1 MSFKK
6 TVTFSAKVSDYTDG
20 TVSAR
25 VQAENSV
32 LNQLVQFIMLNLP
45 SLQQLEKIEIGDSA
59 WSGYPLFDVNSSVPA
74 QVSTYLSGTTF
85 AQLSDVYILGKN
97 KNNWCLSACVDQHV
111 LSLAPVCSLEFQT
124 ALNATT
130 ARDLSIMI
138 AQVRRHKNSVNRK
151 NVAGAFDLCTF
162 STSGDDVELTIDFWK
177 TSSTLVFALRGTND
191 FCFISAG
198 GDVDSFGFSTS
209 NTSTGRTVVFDF
221 SEPMQAAA
229 VTQTLSSVTYRSYDV
244 CLGENYATSYDPFF
258 WGNMSSG
265 GQMLYNSVDAE
276 YTLPIYMHTFVPKSE
291 IYRSMRESRTNYVDL
306 TGANYPRIDSDEL
319 YLRKNYIGNTRNI
332 APILAAY
339 TPGTLYSR
347 SVYSVNGKY
356 YLCLQNG
363 WSSYMI
369 EVSDQGD

>member
-6 TVTFSAKVSDYTDG
+6 TVTFSAKVSDFTDG

-32 LNQLVQFIMLNLP
+32 LNQLVQWIMLNLP

-59 WSGYPLFDVNSSVPA
+59 WTGYPLYDVNSSVPS
-74 QVSTYLSGTTF
+74 QVSTYLYGTTF

-111 LSLAPVCSLEFQT
+111 LSLAPTCSLEFQNG
-124 ALNATT
+124 LNATT

-138 AQVRRHKNSVNRK
+138 AQVRRHKNSANRK
-151 NVAGAFDLCTF
+151 IVAGAFDLCKF

-177 TSSTLVFALRGTND
+177 TSSTLVFALRGTDD

-209 NTSTGRTVVFDF
+209 NTSNGRTVVFDF

-229 VTQTLSSVTYRSYDV
+229 VTQTLPAITSRSFDV
-244 CLGENYATSYDPFF
+244 CLDENYATSNDPFF
-258 WGNMSSG
+258 WGNMSSSA
-265 GQMLYNSVDAE
+265 QMIYNSQSIE
-276 YTLPIYMHTFVPKSE
+276 NTLPIYMHTFVPKAQT
-291 IYRSMRESRTNYVDL
+291 YRSMRDTRINYVDL

-319 YLRKNYIGNTRNI
+319 YLRKIYIGNTRNI
-332 APILAAY
+332 APILVSY

>member
-6 TVTFSAKVSDYTDG
+6 TVTFSAKVSDFTDG
-20 TVSAR
+20 TVAAR

-32 LNQLVQFIMLNLP
+32 LNQLVQWILLNLP

-74 QVSTYLSGTTF
+74 QVSSYLTGGQYS
-85 AQLSDVYILGKN
+85 QLSDVYILGKD

-111 LSLAPVCSLEFQT
+111 LSLAPTCSLEFQN

-138 AQVRRHKNSVNRK
+138 AQVRRHKNKDNRK

-162 STSGDDVELTIDFWK
+162 TTSGDDVELTIDFWK

-198 GDVDSFGFSTS
+198 GDVESFGYSTS
-209 NTSTGRTVVFDF
+209 LGKNIAFDF

-229 VTQTLSSVTYRSYDV
+229 VTQTLVSISYRSIDV
-244 CLGENYATSYDPFF
+244 CLRENYATSYDPFF
-258 WGNMSSG
+258 WGNMSVSSTMTYNSG
-265 GQMLYNSVDAE
+265 GLE
-276 YTLPIYMHTFVPKSE
+276 YSIPIFMHTFVPTSVTGS
-291 IYRSMRESRTNYVDL
+291 SMREKRINYFDL

-369 EVSDQGD
+369 EVVDQGE

>member
-1 MSFKK
+1 MTFKK
-6 TVTFSAKVSDYTDG
+6 TVTFSAKVSDFTNG
-20 TVSAR
+20 TVAAR

-32 LNQLVQFIMLNLP
+32 LNQLVQWIMLNLP

-59 WSGYPLFDVNSSVPA
+59 WSGYPLFDVNSGVPS
-74 QVSTYLSGTTF
+74 QVSTYLYGTTF

-111 LSLAPVCSLEFQT
+111 LSLAPTCSLEFQNG
-124 ALNATT
+124 LNATT

-151 NVAGAFDLCTF
+151 NVAGAFDLCKF
-162 STSGDDVELTIDFWK
+162 STSGDDVELIIDFWK

-209 NTSTGRTVVFDF
+209 NTSNGQTVVFDF

-229 VTQTLSSVTYRSYDV
+229 VTQTVTSVSYRGFDV
-244 CLGENYATSYDPFF
+244 CLGENYATSNDPFF

-265 GQMLYNSVDAE
+265 GAMTYNSTGVE
-276 YTLPIYMHTFVPKSE
+276 YTFPIYMHTFVPKSQT
-291 IYRSMRESRTNYVDL
+291 YRSMRDTRINYVDL

-319 YLRKNYIGNTRNI
+319 YLRKIYIGNTRNI
-332 APILAAY
+332 APILLSY